1 MRKDIYGSAV
11 GSPYGAF
18 DKFRNSSGSRVVF
31 LGIDGVPY
39 GLVDEHPDVFPNL
52 TEIAETGSGGQI
64 FEHRAARVERLLAGI
79 NNGDEPRKDRRV
91 RVSGP

>member
-1 MRKDIYGSAV
+1 
-11 GSPYGAF
+11 
-18 DKFRNSSGSRVVF
+18 VF

-64 FEHRAARVERLLAGI
+64 SSIAARVERLLAGI